1 MVLAGFPGPGPNT
14 TKFFRPESDQLAL
27 LSTLV
32 PRQVVRADDA
42 AAPRAGRLPRV
53 VRLPIEA

>member
-1 MVLAGFPGPGPNT
+1 MLAGFPRPRPNT
-14 TKFFRPESDQLAL
+14 TKFFRPEGNELAL
-27 LSTLV
+27 LSSLV
-32 PRQVVRADDA
+32 PFEHVRADDA